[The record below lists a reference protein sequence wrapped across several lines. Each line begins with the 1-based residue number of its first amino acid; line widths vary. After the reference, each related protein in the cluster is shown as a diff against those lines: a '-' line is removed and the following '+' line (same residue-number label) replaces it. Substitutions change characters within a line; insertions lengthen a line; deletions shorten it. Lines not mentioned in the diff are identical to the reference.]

1 MFICHRM
8 QTIIFLGIVYLMS
21 ACAHSQTTTSENG
34 SIQLAPCP
42 DRPNCVSSLSVDIK
56 RRVEPLRPKM
66 PKEKAIDRLYG
77 LIEAMPRTKVI
88 RSTPNY
94 LHAEFQSVLFK
105 FVDDVEFA
113 YEDAS
118 GMIHIR
124 SASRVGYWDFGVN
137 RRRVER
143 IREEFNM
150 QDN

>member
-1 MFICHRM
+1 M
-8 QTIIFLGIVYLMS
+8 
-21 ACAHSQTTTSENG
+21 
-34 SIQLAPCP
+34 
-42 DRPNCVSSLSVDIK
+42 
-56 RRVEPLRPKM
+56 
-66 PKEKAIDRLYG
+66 
-77 LIEAMPRTKVI
+77 I

-105 FVDDVEFA
+105 FVDDVEFV